1 MKINNTTLPTKVKLK
16 DRIIYTST
24 YNSITD
30 WYDEALDGVLLN
42 QLRDFRTIQ
51 LKFLIDTDNEDEA
64 YKETS

>member
-51 LKFLIDTDNEDEA
+51 LKF
-64 YKETS
+64 